1 MVSPKW
7 QIAGYHEN
15 TMIRGWL
22 IVHPRGRGGDD
33 GLLKNPRFP
42 PFFRRCWMLLDGE
55 KRTNGARGRRLR
67 PGLIGVFGIVV
78 VFHEVAPV
86 GGAMPGDGTEPP
98 TSGLMMK

>member
-55 KRTNGARGRRLR
+55 KRTNGA
-67 PGLIGVFGIVV
+67 
-78 VFHEVAPV
+78 
-86 GGAMPGDGTEPP
+86 GDGNTLV
-98 TSGLMMK
+98 TTNKGIACHS

>member
-55 KRTNGARGRRLR
+55 KRTNGARGRIRTADTAIFNRMLYQLSY
-67 PGLIGVFGIVV
+67 PGI
-78 VFHEVAPV
+78 A
-86 GGAMPGDGTEPP
+86 
-98 TSGLMMK
+98 SRRR